1 MSHGSRARVGHA
13 ARRWLWPIPVATL
26 AFTGCENDRLP
37 SEPATEAEIS
47 AETQMPGIGTDDWI
61 VVFRDGT
68 VDPPGLARRLVAA
81 HGGSIRHTYSH
92 ALRGFAGTLPPLA
105 IEAIER
111 NPNVAYVERNGEMR
125 KTEVGSWGLDRI
137 DQRDLPLDGTYTPG
151 RNGTGVDAY
160 ILDTGI
166 DYGRQAA
173 FGNRLDET
181 RDWDF
186 VDGDDD
192 GSDCDGHGTHVAGTV
207 GSDSYGVATGVTLI
221 SVRVLNCQGS
231 GTYAGV
237 IAGIDYVAANLSGPS
252 VANMSL
258 SGGTSSSV
266 NTAIKNAVAAGVVF
280 AVAAGNDATDACSRS
295 PASAPEAITVAS
307 TTSSDTRS
315 SFSNYGSCVDIFAP
329 GSAITSP
336 VMGSGTGTWSGTSMA
351 TPHVAGVA
359 ALYLEDGTAAADVW
373 PAMADRATHDVVTD
387 PVGSPN
393 LLLYTGTDSGD
404 PCLSLGC
411 PAALVGWVSPLTV
424 KTNRGNVASGTVMVQ
439 VIDGGGGPMPGIGV
453 AGSWDVNGIEDY
465 VTSSGVTDADGMV
478 ELSTGG
484 IRHATDFEFCVTSLS
499 GAIVDGTSYSPTP
512 PCSGYGAPVDGGGT
526 ADPPANLDATKVKKG
541 RNWRVQLAWGAGG
554 SAVDVLRNGVPIA
567 QGISNSGSY
576 TDSFGKTPAPG
587 SYTYKVCDAGS
598 ETSCSNESDPPIT
611 F

>member
-1 MSHGSRARVGHA
+1 M
-13 ARRWLWPIPVATL
+13 
-26 AFTGCENDRLP
+26 
-37 SEPATEAEIS
+37 
-47 AETQMPGIGTDDWI
+47 
-61 VVFRDGT
+61 FRDGT
-68 VDPPGLARRLVAA
+68 VDPPGLARRLVAV
-81 HGGSIRHTYSH
+81 HGGSIRHTYSQ
-92 ALRGFAGTLPPLA
+92 ALRGFAGTLPPQA

-499 GAIVDGTSYSPTP
+499 GAIVDGTSYSPTLADSAVQRVRSAGRRRRHCRSACESRRHQGQEGEELARTASVGRRGIGRGCAP
-512 PCSGYGAPVDGGGT
+512 QRRAHRPGDQQLGLVHRQFRQDSRSGELHVQGVRCRLRNQLFERIGP
-526 ADPPANLDATKVKKG
+526 ADHVLDRTGWQRPIDMTKG
-541 RNWRVQLAWGAGG
+541 RPNGSPLSPSGPG
-554 SAVDVLRNGVPIA
+554 SARRHPGDTL
-567 QGISNSGSY
+567 SL
-576 TDSFGKTPAPG
+576 PAP
-587 SYTYKVCDAGS
+587 A
-598 ETSCSNESDPPIT
+598 PQP
-611 F
+611 